1 MNFWGEVH
9 RQSERKRIEAIQKAY
24 ERQKQMQKRV
34 GIVKRST
41 FPLCPPNY
49 CSLNVC
55 PPYTIKPVKKYKTK
69 KVSQPEMGEE

>member
-1 MNFWGEVH
+1 MNFWGAVH
-9 RQSERKRIEAIQKAY
+9 QQYERKRVEAIQKAY
-24 ERQKQMQKRV
+24 ERQKQMQKSV
-34 GIVKRST
+34 GRVKRST

-55 PPYTIKPVKKYKTK
+55 PPYTIKTVKKDKTK